1 MLFYCLLDGKHTT
14 SGGLFLYLDLVMYRL
29 TKEAFTNLFFELC
42 LVSLTP
48 FGSANALS
56 IIFYMVPKRRLK
68 VFLLI
73 LCFELVIIFCYTS
86 NKQSAFGEED
96 RQVKYESR
104 KTRIAVIG
112 GGNIGTQVACV
123 CAIKGYTVNVNS
135 SKPELYNGTLE
146 IVDENNNVSKGNIN
160 LVTSSMRQT
169 IEGCQIIF
177 VTHPAFR
184 LKEIANQ
191 MLPYIKKDMNIGV
204 LPGTG
209 GAEYA
214 FRECIKKGATL
225 FGLQRV
231 PSVAR
236 LEQYGRR
243 VRCEGL
249 RSELFLA
256 SIPNSSATDLA
267 EFMSDLW
274 GIPCHILPNYLS
286 VTLTPSNPI
295 LHTTRL
301 RTLFSDYYE
310 GKVYER
316 NPLFYGEWS
325 DDSSELLISCD
336 SELQKMLKI
345 MNKLD
350 LNDVKSLKLH
360 YESDTVEAMTAK
372 LRSIKSLHNLL
383 SPMKYVGGGW
393 IPDFSSRYF
402 TADFPYGLAIIE
414 ELAEILNYDA
424 PNIRETMD
432 WYRKVTGDTNK
443 LNLKDYGIND
453 IEDIYDLY

>member
-1 MLFYCLLDGKHTT
+1 M
-14 SGGLFLYLDLVMYRL
+14 
-29 TKEAFTNLFFELC
+29 
-42 LVSLTP
+42 
-48 FGSANALS
+48 
-56 IIFYMVPKRRLK
+56 
-68 VFLLI
+68 
-73 LCFELVIIFCYTS
+73 
-86 NKQSAFGEED
+86 
-96 RQVKYESR
+96 
-104 KTRIAVIG
+104 
-112 GGNIGTQVACV
+112 
-123 CAIKGYTVNVNS
+123 NVNS
-135 SKPELYNGTLE
+135 SKPEAYDGTLE
-146 IVDENNNVSKGNIN
+146 IVDEYNNVSKGNIN
-160 LVTSSMRQT
+160 LVTSSVEQA

-184 LKEIANQ
+184 LKEVADQ
-191 MLPYIKKDMNIGV
+191 MLPYIKGDVNIGV
-204 LPGTG
+204 FPGTG
-209 GAEYA
+209 GAEFA

-236 LEQYGRR
+236 LEQYGKR

-256 SIPNSSATDLA
+256 SIPNSAATDLA
-267 EFMSDLW
+267 EFMNDLW

-310 GKVYER
+310 GKFYER

-325 DDSSELLISCD
+325 DDSSKLLIACD
-336 SELQKMLKI
+336 SELQEMLKI
-345 MNKLD
+345 INKLD
-350 LNDVKSLKLH
+350 LHNVKSLKLH

-383 SPMKYVGGGW
+383 SPMRHVSEGW

-402 TADFPYGLAIIE
+402 TADFPFGLAIIE
-414 ELAEILNYDA
+414 ELSEILNYSA
-424 PNIRETMD
+424 PNIKDTMN
-432 WYRKVTGDTNK
+432 WYREVTGDTDK
-443 LNLKDYGIND
+443 LNLKDYGISS
-453 IEDIYDLY
+453 IEDIYALY